1 MKLGEIKVQALR
13 LMHIDRP
20 IHSGMVDDLAF
31 DDNYSDLYNAIPEA
45 VNRCLADL
53 EGRRFLPL
61 GREELTGAE
70 GNGRHRRFRFD
81 GIAGIFEPARLIVE
95 AGTYYDDDHPF
106 ANEDEGVLR
115 VDDFDASAKYFLL
128 YHKQIPRI
136 TSASGPDTEIPLPD
150 ALAVAIPLYVKGD
163 VFAVDEPGEAGEARN
178 FYEAAVARYAEGL
191 NVRCQGAVRTV
202 YGC

>member
-61 GREELTGAE
+61 GRAVLGESEQSGM
-70 GNGRHRRFRFD
+70 GRRFRYD
-81 GIAGIFEPARLIVE
+81 GIEDLFEIARLVVDSG
-95 AGTYYDDDHPF
+95 AYYDANHPF
-106 ANEDEGVLR
+106 SYEEEGVIR
-115 VDDFDASAKYFLL
+115 VEEFDSFATYNVL
-128 YHKQIPRI
+128 YHKKIPRI
-136 TSASGPDTEIPLPD
+136 TGASGPDTEIVLPD
-150 ALAVAIPLYVKGD
+150 ALALAIPYYVKSD
-163 VFAVDEPGEAGEARN
+163 VFCVDEPGEAGEARN
-178 FYEAAVARYAEGL
+178 FYEAAVARYTDGL
-191 NVRCQGAVRTV
+191 RERQQGAVRAV